1 MEKNQNQPP
10 NQLQKQINTL
20 LQTPAQVPQTASQG
34 TQNKNLETTR
44 SPEPKLIMEKPKGN
58 YFERL
63 FSGRMNRQNYIIGS
77 TVFVLLPLGCFLVVI
92 FNILLSPNT
101 LAMPYINP
109 NNPGQI
115 VTPQV
120 SIPSLLTSP
129 GNEVWTALG
138 ILFFILSIPYLFS
151 MQIKRLHDLNL
162 NGWLWIINF
171 LPLFFLK
178 QTFSLTEIAHPDM
191 LFWISN
197 FVSLVS
203 SIFSLYVS
211 IWPGTK
217 VPNKYGEQPPPGS
230 KFLRDVLE
238 IR

>member
-1 MEKNQNQPP
+1 MEQNHNPNQPQ
-10 NQLQKQINTL
+10 NQLQNQINAL
-20 LQTPAQVPQTASQG
+20 LQTSLQDQSKNAEVAS
-34 TQNKNLETTR
+34 
-44 SPEPKLIMEKPKGN
+44 PKLLLEKPQQS
-58 YFERL
+58 YFIRL

-77 TVFVLLPLGCFLVVI
+77 TVFVLLPFGCFLVVI
-92 FNILLSPNT
+92 FNILLSPST
-101 LAMPYINP
+101 LAMPYLNP

-115 VTPQV
+115 VTPHV

-129 GNEVWTALG
+129 GNEVWTTLG
-138 ILFFILSIPYLFS
+138 IFFFILSIPYLFS

-178 QTFSLTEIAHPDM
+178 QMFSLSDLTQPSM
-191 LFWISN
+191 TFWISN

-203 SIFSLYVS
+203 SLFSLYVS

-217 VPNKYGEQPPPGS
+217 GPNKYGEPPLPGS
-230 KFLRDVLE
+230 KFLKEVLE
-238 IR
+238 IQ